1 MDGLDEGVMDTPE
14 LDAPEVDVDDAELGN
29 AEGGLEEQQ
38 PETEQTEQQASDDP
52 FTTRFGRDYRQWL
65 NNLKQTDPNAAK
77 FVKQAR
83 DSYGR
88 EFALKQL
95 EPTGIDGIREKYA
108 LLNSLTHGEAKGTD
122 AIAAMQE
129 RLQQTDEVDTL
140 LAAGDP
146 RALESLGEDFNP
158 GLAKLAPAI
167 LDRVS
172 QSDPEAYQA
181 AVLPHV
187 VKTLMASPLLG
198 EYNGKIDEINW
209 RLSGRTLDQ
218 LSEQELRQIA
228 QTAIA
233 GLTGVSKNFNA
244 MGQKA
249 GEVKAAPTNQRS
261 EIDTRSAELDQ
272 REQKMHWDTQI
283 EPKVQ
288 SHEKSVFDKLFD
300 PYQKRLKLGDPQKSA
315 AFSAFHKAVIDA
327 AQQDQAFQRQW
338 KLYKSQKSP
347 DPTTVVNFINHSLT
361 KYGTAAM
368 AQLVKDRWEPFLTGR
383 PRTSQIVKLGT
394 KPNGPV
400 EPNVEVRS
408 VKPPMH
414 EIDHQNTPLDW
425 TAMSYPGGRKYRL
438 LSGKVV
444 QVRSVV

>member
-1 MDGLDEGVMDTPE
+1 MADEAGVMDTPE
-14 LDAPEVDVDDAELGN
+14 LESPEVEVDDAELESSSELS
-29 AEGGLEEQQ
+29 AES
-38 PETEQTEQQASDDP
+38 TDTDDP
-52 FTTRFGRDYRQWL
+52 SSTDQVSGDDPYTTRFGREYRQWL
-65 NNLKQTDPNAAK
+65 NNLKQTDPQAAK

-95 EPTGIDGIREKYA
+95 EPNGIDGIRERYA
-108 LLNSLTHGEAKGTD
+108 LLNSLTHGDAKGTD

-129 RLQQTDEVDTL
+129 RLQQTDEVDGL

-172 QSDPEAYQA
+172 QSDPEAYQSA
-181 AVLPHV
+181 ILPHV
-187 VKTLMASPLLG
+187 VKTLMNSPLLS
-198 EYNGKIDEINW
+198 EYNGKVDEINW

-218 LSEQELRQIA
+218 LSDVELKQIA

-249 GEVKAAPTNQRS
+249 GEVKAQPVSNQRN
-261 EIDTRSAELDQ
+261 ELEQERTALDQ
-272 REQKMHWDTQI
+272 ERQKMHWDTQI

-288 SHEKSVFDKLFD
+288 AHEKTVFDKLFD
-300 PYQKRLKLGDPQKSA
+300 PYQKRLKLGDPQKAAAFQAFHQSIISA
-315 AFSAFHKAVIDA
+315 AQKDES
-327 AQQDQAFQRQW
+327 FQRQY
-338 KLYKSQKSP
+338 KLYKTQKNP
-347 DPTTVVNFINHSLT
+347 DPIAVTGFVNHALS
-361 KYGTAAM
+361 KYGKAAM
-368 AQLVKDRWEPFLTGR
+368 DGLVKDRWEPFLAGR
-383 PRTSQIVKLGT
+383 TRTQSG
-394 KPNGPV
+394 KPGVRPTGPV

-438 LSGKVV
+438 LTGKIV
-444 QVRSVV
+444 QVRSA